1 MNGGYAMIDGT
12 GINLS
17 VTTAQEIDGI
27 YEQIYNAMS
36 TDKPL
41 LFTGVLM
48 ENTGLMT
55 PTYGTAYISGETI
68 RVLLSGKNLTV
79 TTDDNVTVASN
90 ATVSNKG
97 GK

>member
-17 VTTAQEIDGI
+17 VASAQEIDGI
-27 YEQIYNAMS
+27 YKQIYDAMS

-48 ENTGLMT
+48 GNTGLMT
-55 PTYGTAYISGETI
+55 PTYGTAHISGETI
-68 RVLLSGKNLTV
+68 RVLLAGKNLTV
-79 TTDDNVTVASN
+79 TTDDNVTVANSM
-90 ATVSNKG
+90 TVSSKG